1 VIDFL
6 IILLVGAPCFYIL
19 SALLGVENDNSGCAG
34 FFALIGSI
42 VAIGAVYEIKAD
54 FEYEQQ
60 LDEVSQYNENQYI
73 SWYNDSAGF
82 LNDYYQNKSDAN
94 QKITSR
100 VREISPTLITAINL
114 VEQQIKESEFKLFAL
129 RDELIR
135 HYSLPEINEWGSRT
149 TAEIRQM
156 GLYSGTSIG
165 LRSVNEEGLIE
176 GIDFGSP
183 VDRLNINI
191 GDRIAE
197 MLIEGIMRPISP
209 PRFQKILQTEA
220 VSVTYPP
227 GSIGYLF
234 TFTIQP
240 KKPIN
245 IAYFGIGGNYKRMSS
260 GAYGYYISDFARRS
274 AAKKAGVKIGDI
286 LIAINDKKFIN
297 YNSFE
302 IQRRN
307 LTQGNKEITLIRDGQ
322 EIKLNVSPTFE
333 LREEYPISIAV
344 EHIVP
349 IKQEILVEAVNKIS
363 SLEEFLNYLLFQRD
377 ALYRLDILKKISED
391 DSIDGE
397 FYNLVQQTK
406 ISVDRIEEV
415 FEIN

>member
-1 VIDFL
+1 MIDFL
-6 IILLVGAPCFYIL
+6 IILLVGVPSFFLIFSIL
-19 SALLGVENDNSGCAG
+19 LLADDEGGCAA
-34 FFALIGSI
+34 FFAIIGSI
-42 VAIGAVYEIKAD
+42 WAISAAYEIKAD

-82 LNDYYQNKSDAN
+82 LKDYYQNKSDAN

-135 HYSLPEINEWGSRT
+135 HYSLPEINKWNSRT
-149 TAEIRQM
+149 IAEIRQK
-156 GLYSGTSIG
+156 GLYSKTSIG
-165 LRSVNEEGLIE
+165 LESVNEEGLIE
-176 GIDFGSP
+176 KIDFGSP
-183 VDRLNINI
+183 VDRLNINV

-197 MLIEGIMRPISP
+197 ILIEGIMRPISP

-220 VSVTYPP
+220 VNVTYPP

-260 GAYGYYISDFARRS
+260 GAYGYYINDFPRRS

-297 YNSFE
+297 FNSFE